1 MNVGGIDRILRIAV
15 GLILILG
22 TPQLLGYIGSNWA
35 WLDLLPLLTGL
46 LRTCPAYKLLGINTC
61 PMKK

>member
-22 TPQLLGYIGSNWA
+22 TPQLLGYIGSNLA
-35 WLDLLPLLTGL
+35 WLGLLPLLTGL
-46 LRTCPAYKLLGINTC
+46 LRTCPAYKLIGMNTC

>member
-35 WLDLLPLLTGL
+35 WLRLLPLLTGL
-46 LRTCPAYKLLGINTC
+46 LRTCPAYKLIGMNTC

>member
-35 WLDLLPLLTGL
+35 WVGLLPLLTGL

>member
-35 WLDLLPLLTGL
+35 WLGLLPLLTGL
-46 LRTCPAYKLLGINTC
+46 LRTCPAYKLIGMNIC

>member
-35 WLDLLPLLTGL
+35 WLGLLPLLTGL
-46 LRTCPAYKLLGINTC
+46 LRTCPAYKLIGMNNC